1 MENSTI
7 LLSGAGG
14 MLGRYISARA
24 RAAGHRIIPLS
35 LADGFMVPTL
45 PERPDVAIHCAGS
58 EDDAALNDRLGRGF
72 LDAVAAVAPKAV
84 LLVSSWQVYSADA
97 GEGVDETRPLWA
109 STEVGR
115 SKARMEKEFGD
126 AARMAGI
133 PLAVVRPARMFGSGV
148 GGEMRRLFDR
158 VVAGKYLHIR
168 ENDARLSL
176 VTAHDCA
183 AAVLALAGR
192 SGVYNVSDGRGH
204 RWVDLCEAMSA
215 NAGEFK
221 RMPRIPARWATVIK
235 KLFPRLPIVKVML
248 SDEALKPV
256 STSLTLDTSRL
267 GSAINME
274 FHDTLEVIARRDK
287 SYPYE
292 N

>member
-14 MLGRYISARA
+14 MLGHYIKAVA
-24 RAAGHRIIPLS
+24 EAAGCKVVPLS
-35 LADGFMVPTL
+35 LREDSGVPSL

-58 EDDAALNDRLGRGF
+58 EEDEALNDRLGRGF
-72 LDAVAAVAPKAV
+72 LAALPAIAPKAL

-97 GEGVDETRPLWA
+97 GEGVDETRPLWS
-109 STEVGR
+109 STGVGR
-115 SKARMEKEFGD
+115 SKARMEREFAD
-126 AARMAGI
+126 AARAAGI
-133 PLAVVRPARMFGSGV
+133 PLVVVRPARMFGSGV

-158 VVAGKYLHIR
+158 VVAGRYVHIR
-168 ENDARLSL
+168 ENNAKVSL
-176 VTAHDCA
+176 VTALDCA
-183 AAVLALAGR
+183 RAILALAGG
-192 SGVYNVSDGRGH
+192 SGVYNVCDGREH

-215 NAGEFK
+215 NAGEYR
-221 RMPRIPARWATVIK
+221 RMPRLPEKWAVVMRKI
-235 KLFPRLPIVKVML
+235 FPGLPIVRLTL

-256 STSLTLDTSRL
+256 STSFTLDISRL
-267 GSAINME
+267 RSDVDIE

>member
-14 MLGRYISARA
+14 MLGHYIKAEA
-24 RAAGHRIIPLS
+24 EVAGCKVIPLS
-35 LADGFMVPTL
+35 LRDDSGVTSL

-58 EDDAALNDRLGRGF
+58 EEDEALNDRLGRGF
-72 LDAVAAVAPKAV
+72 LAALPAIAPRAL

-109 STEVGR
+109 STGVGR
-115 SKARMEKEFGD
+115 SKARMEREFAD
-126 AARMAGI
+126 AARAAGI
-133 PLAVVRPARMFGSGV
+133 PLVVVRPARMFGSGV
-148 GGEMRRLFDR
+148 GGEMRHLFDR
-158 VVAGKYLHIR
+158 VVAGRYVHIR
-168 ENDARLSL
+168 ENNAKVSL
-176 VTAHDCA
+176 VTALDCA
-183 AAVLALAGR
+183 RAILALAGG
-192 SGVYNVSDGRGH
+192 SGVYNVCDGREH

-221 RMPRIPARWATVIK
+221 RMPRLPEKWAKVIRK
-235 KLFPRLPIVKVML
+235 FFPGLPIVRLTL

-256 STSLTLDTSRL
+256 STSFTLDISRL
-267 GSAINME
+267 RSDVDIE